1 MTDIKRISLAL
12 LAPLMIVSVMPA
24 QAEETVIK
32 RTTVIE
38 TSGKVSPNGATS
50 VSVSASKSYSL
61 KFKERLSNLKQQN
74 DTALSKGWINADE
87 HTKFKAEIDRLSAVE
102 EKVESAGFPK
112 ADVDD
117 LEKQVTKVNA
127 DLSTASNKPKTNTA
141 TTATTTK
148 TTSAPAT
155 KTTSTAKKTA
165 AGDKKKTTTKTS
177 PAKK

>member
-12 LAPLMIVSVMPA
+12 LAPLMIVSVLPA

-38 TSGKVSPNGATS
+38 TSGKTSPQGATS
-50 VSVSASKSYSL
+50 ISVTASKSYSL
-61 KFKERLSNLKQQN
+61 KFKERLNNLNQQN

-102 EKVESAGFPK
+102 AKVEAAGFPK

-141 TTATTTK
+141 T
-148 TTSAPAT
+148 AT
-155 KTTSTAKKTA
+155 KTTTTAKKTA
-165 AGDKKKTTTKTS
+165 AGDTKKTTTKKA